1 MSLGVTDWF
10 FISFSLFHGLHYSSS
25 ELIYPKKSNTSCEV
39 ESINLQCSKL
49 LKNEYLVH
57 LGLWSISQIMGVSYL
72 NVWMKKNCFWLW
84 LHDMKCWTFVEA
96 RDQWGWVEVVVGD
109 LWNSILPWVCAL
121 PSVTSACL
129 VEVDSLRVFIW
140 GSNID
145 YSSKELESSREEY
158 DISGAFGYFIEFA
171 WKNPFKTLICI
182 LRAEVNHSISC
193 LIIDLCAF
201 VCMCVCFH

>member
-1 MSLGVTDWF
+1 M
-10 FISFSLFHGLHYSSS
+10 
-25 ELIYPKKSNTSCEV
+25 
-39 ESINLQCSKL
+39 
-49 LKNEYLVH
+49 
-57 LGLWSISQIMGVSYL
+57 
-72 NVWMKKNCFWLW
+72 
-84 LHDMKCWTFVEA
+84 
-96 RDQWGWVEVVVGD
+96 
-109 LWNSILPWVCAL
+109 CAL